1 MNSFAKKAN
10 NMNTFF
16 SCKKNLRGAFL
27 ALATMGVLSLSLSAP
42 AMAGTTRIEDN
53 DPRVIYGGIW
63 YDASSSTVS
72 GGSAHES
79 NTIGSTASLAF
90 TGTGITW
97 ISYLCTCTAGISNVY
112 VDGKFAASVDTYAP
126 GPQAQVPVFTV
137 NNLSP
142 GPHIITIEVT
152 GQYDPRGQTA
162 YVMVDAFDVTQ

>member
-1 MNSFAKKAN
+1 MNIFPVRKS
-10 NMNTFF
+10 
-16 SCKKNLRGAFL
+16 LRGA
-27 ALATMGVLSLSLSAP
+27 ALVLLTASALTLGLSTAAL
-42 AMAGTTRIEDN
+42 AGTTRIEDN

-63 YDASSSTVS
+63 YDASSPAVS

-79 NTIGSTASLAF
+79 NTIGSTASLVF
-90 TGTGITW
+90 IGTGITW
-97 ISYLCTCTAGISNVY
+97 ISYLCTCTAGIANVY
-112 VDGKFAASVDTYAP
+112 VDGKFTASVDTYAP
-126 GPQAQVPVFTV
+126 TPQAQVPVFTV

>member
-1 MNSFAKKAN
+1 M
-10 NMNTFF
+10 
-16 SCKKNLRGAFL
+16 KNFPVTKSLRGGLLVLITAG
-27 ALATMGVLSLSLSAP
+27 ALSLGLSTSAL
-42 AMAGTTRIEDN
+42 AGTTRIEDN
-53 DPRVIYGGIW
+53 DPRVIYAGIW
-63 YDASSSTVS
+63 YDASSPTVS

-79 NTIGSTASLAF
+79 NTIGSTASLVF

-97 ISYLCTCTAGISNVY
+97 ISYLCTCTAGIANVY

-126 GPQAQVPVFTV
+126 SPQAQVPVFTV
-137 NNLSP
+137 NNLLP